1 MSGAQRE
8 EAERRVDPHRRKPV
22 SVLSMLVDIG
32 RNAGLIAG
40 MTKREVVGRYKGSL
54 MGVAWSFLN
63 PLFMLAIY
71 TFFFS
76 AIFKARWETGSESKV
91 DFAIVLFV
99 GLIVHGIFAECI
111 TRAPTLIVG
120 NVNYVKKVV
129 FPLEILPVVALCSA
143 LFHGMI
149 SMLVLQT
156 AIVATGGALQLAS
169 LLVPLLIL
177 PTALTALGCTWILAS
192 LGVFLRDIGQLATI
206 MATTLLFLSP
216 VFYPISA
223 MPREYR
229 LVMTLNP
236 LTTAIEQM
244 RGAVIWGRLP
254 DWSDYALQLGLAFLV
269 AWLGYWWFQR
279 TRKGFADVL

>member
-1 MSGAQRE
+1 
-8 EAERRVDPHRRKPV
+8 
-22 SVLSMLVDIG
+22 MLADIA
-32 RNAGLIAG
+32 RNAGLILG

-91 DFAIVLFV
+91 DFAIILFV

-111 TRAPTLIVG
+111 TRAPMLIVG

-143 LFHGMI
+143 LFHGMV
-149 SMLVLQT
+149 SMLVLQA
-156 AIVATGGALQLAS
+156 AIVATGSPLHLAALLA
-169 LLVPLLIL
+169 PLLIL
-177 PTALTALGCTWILAS
+177 PTALAALGSAWLLAS

-223 MPREYR
+223 MPERYR
-229 LVMTLNP
+229 LIMTLNP
-236 LTTAIEQM
+236 LTVAIEQM
-244 RGAVIWGRLP
+244 RGAIVWGRLP
-254 DWSDYALQLGLAFLV
+254 DWGDYALQLGLAFFV